1 MFRSEVLWVSVFLAI
16 GAVGG
21 LVYNWPSEAQPDVQ
35 SSAESELLPESLPVS
50 ETSARAGAEQLSP
63 FASDDV
69 DGSVRDDPQGPGAQG
84 PGAQGPGSQR
94 PLAESDNVAGIWN
107 DVRPATQRSQPID
120 FGVLELG
127 DRLLAG
133 GNSIGAVKHYNKLW
147 QQANVPVDVAV
158 LIRLGLASELAGL
171 HEQAEK
177 HYHSAIRVAEKGSV
191 QQLASLLG
199 LARLW
204 ESQGQL
210 GEAIS
215 LLSELFLVYS
225 HDGYPKIIRQ
235 TIVHQLADC
244 LQRRLLANEVVVE
257 ALQKEPMEY
266 HWVPV
271 AVDSMLALADWESP
285 EGVPVNPGSGL
296 KLLQNYEGDVS
307 LVLVQ
312 AHLKGVS
319 VLKLISELQ
328 RLSGLQITVTEK
340 AKLSL
345 VGRLANVNAP
355 VMAVS
360 LLLDQALESMELS
373 WSQSEGALTIMTRG
387 ELTARD
393 LASYDLA
400 RTQRMLQRVQL
411 DYLEGV
417 ERVAAIMNDGN
428 NVRLS
433 GGWDLAADK
442 YRAAR
447 EAGPAHELNADLYFN
462 EASLSLVQGDSLNAL
477 HASYMALDQTLSPT
491 LQSEIYAMIA
501 DLELEFGQLS
511 KSITAASRGMRR
523 ADDPAVLARTAMTL
537 ARAYLL
543 TDDPYSANSVL
554 FDVSGDLAGG
564 ALQRLAS
571 VFSSFAR
578 FQHVGP
584 KHGLQDEGQR
594 VVLALAALQPEDM
607 VSFADSLIV
616 SKAYAAVGL
625 RSKAI
630 DNLNAA
636 LDTAPAGYWNERI
649 RLQLAEMHYKSLDLD
664 QANATIESFATVS
677 ADLLPE
683 VLYLHASI
691 QLDMGNLE
699 QSESICRRILAMQV
713 DQTIQSDALE
723 KLGETLQKSG
733 DHYAAALCFAG
744 LLPGTEGDAAS
755 GDQGS
760 TVTP

>member
-1 MFRSEVLWVSVFLAI
+1 MFRTEVLWVSVFLAI

-21 LVYNWPSEAQPDVQ
+21 LVYNWPSEPQVDIDSP
-35 SSAESELLPESLPVS
+35 AEQIPPPAT
-50 ETSARAGAEQLSP
+50 ETSGQAAAEQLSP
-63 FASDDV
+63 FAAEDF
-69 DGSVRDDPQGPGAQG
+69 DGAVRDDPQAPPASS
-84 PGAQGPGSQR
+84 AT
-94 PLAESDNVAGIWN
+94 VAGIWN
-107 DVRPATQRSQPID
+107 DVRPSAQRSQPID

-133 GNSIGAVKHYNKLW
+133 GNSVGAVKHYSKLW
-147 QQANVPVDVAV
+147 QQANLPVDVAV

-285 EGVPVNPGSGL
+285 DGVPVNPGSGL

-312 AHLKGVS
+312 AHLSGVS

-340 AKLSL
+340 AKSSL

-373 WSQSEGALTIMTRG
+373 WSQSEGGVTIMARE
-387 ELTARD
+387 ELTTRD

-462 EASLSLVQGDSLNAL
+462 EASLSMVRGDSLNAL
-477 HASYMALDQTLSPT
+477 HASYMALDQTLSPA
-491 LQSEIYAMIA
+491 LQAEVYAMIA
-501 DLELEFGQLS
+501 DLELEFGQMS

-523 ADDPAVLARTAMTL
+523 ADDPVVLARTAMTL
-537 ARAYLL
+537 ARGYLL
-543 TDDPYSANSVL
+543 TGDPYSANSVL
-554 FDVSGDLAGG
+554 FDVSADLAGG
-564 ALQRLAS
+564 PLERLAS
-571 VFSSFAR
+571 VFSSYAR

-594 VVLALAALQPEDM
+594 VVLALAALQPQDI

-616 SKAYAAVGL
+616 SKAYSSVGL

-630 DNLNAA
+630 GNLSAA
-636 LDTAPAGYWNERI
+636 LENAPPGYWNERI
-649 RLQLAEMHYKSLDLD
+649 RLQLAEMYYESLDLD
-664 QANATIESFATVS
+664 QANTTIESFGTVS

-683 VLYLHASI
+683 VLYLHASV

-699 QSESICRRILAMQV
+699 QSEIICRRILAMQV
-713 DQTIQSDALE
+713 DQSIQSDALE

-744 LLPGTEGDAAS
+744 LLPETEGNASSGNDAT
-755 GDQGS
+755 